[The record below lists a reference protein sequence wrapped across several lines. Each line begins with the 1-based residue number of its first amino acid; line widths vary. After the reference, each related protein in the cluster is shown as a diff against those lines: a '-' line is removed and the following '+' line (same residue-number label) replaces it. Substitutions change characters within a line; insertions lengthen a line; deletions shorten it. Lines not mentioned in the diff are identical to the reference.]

1 MPTARPF
8 AIPEEEFAED
18 YVRPSSG
25 PGGQHQNKTEN
36 GVRLQWNVAETSL
49 LTEAQK
55 TRLRALAVQYMQ
67 GDLLVV
73 MERSSRSLARNR
85 ERARERI
92 KELALAAR
100 PEPKKR
106 RPTKPTRASKERR
119 LKEKAARSRIKA
131 MRSGRGPNPG
141 E

>member
-1 MPTARPF
+1 MPTAKPF

-36 GVRLQWNVAETSL
+36 GVRLQWNVAETAV

-92 KELALAAR
+92 RELALASL
-100 PEPKKR
+100 PEPRKR
-106 RPTKPTRASKERR
+106 RPTKPTKASQERR
-119 LKEKAARSRIKA
+119 LKAKAVRSRIKA
-131 MRSGRGPNPG
+131 LRSGGTG
-141 E
+141 D

>member
-1 MPTARPF
+1 MSEAKPF
-8 AIPEEEFAED
+8 TIPEEEFEEE

-36 GVRLQWNVAETSL
+36 GVRLQWNVAETAV
-49 LTEAQK
+49 LTDAQK
-55 TRLRALAVQYMQ
+55 DRLRALAAPYML

-92 KELALAAR
+92 RELALAALPTPR
-100 PEPKKR
+100 KR
-106 RPTKPTRASKERR
+106 RPTKPTKASKERR
-119 LKEKAARSRIKA
+119 LKEKAVRSRIKA
-131 MRSGRGPNPG
+131 LRSGRDPG
-141 E
+141 D

>member
-1 MPTARPF
+1 MPGITPF
-8 AIPEEEFAED
+8 TIPEEEFEEE

-25 PGGQHQNKTEN
+25 PGGQHQNKSEN
-36 GVRLQWNVAETSL
+36 GVRLQWNIAATTV
-49 LTEAQK
+49 LTDAQK
-55 TRLRALAVQYMQ
+55 ERLRVLAAPYML

-92 KELALAAR
+92 RELALAAR
-100 PEPKKR
+100 PEPRKR
-106 RPTKPTRASKERR
+106 RPTKPTKASRERR
-119 LKEKAARSRIKA
+119 LKEKAVRSRIKA
-131 MRSGRGPNPG
+131 LRSGRDPG

>member
-36 GVRLQWNVAETSL
+36 GVRLQWNVAETAV

-92 KELALAAR
+92 RELALASL
-100 PEPKKR
+100 PEPRKR
-106 RPTKPTRASKERR
+106 RPTKPTKASKERR
-119 LKEKAARSRIKA
+119 LKEIASRSRIKA
-131 MRSGRGPNPG
+131 LRSGRGSDSG

>member
-1 MPTARPF
+1 MPGATPF
-8 AIPEEEFAED
+8 DIPEEEFEED

-36 GVRLQWNVAETSL
+36 GVRLQWNVAATTV
-49 LTEAQK
+49 LTDVQK
-55 TRLRALAVQYMQ
+55 DRLRMIAAPYMQ

-85 ERARERI
+85 DRARDRI
-92 KELALAAR
+92 RELALASL
-100 PEPKKR
+100 PEPRKR

-119 LKEKAARSRIKA
+119 LKAKAVRSRIKA
-131 MRSGRGPNPG
+131 LRSGRDGG

>member
-92 KELALAAR
+92 RELALAAL
-100 PEPKKR
+100 PEPRKR
-106 RPTKPTRASKERR
+106 RPTKPTKASQERR
-119 LKEKAARSRIKA
+119 LKAKAVRSRIKA
-131 MRSGRGPNPG
+131 LRSGGAN

>member
-1 MPTARPF
+1 MSEAKPF
-8 AIPEEEFAED
+8 TIPEEEFEEE

-36 GVRLQWNVAETSL
+36 GVRLQWNVAATAV
-49 LTEAQK
+49 LTDAQK
-55 TRLRALAVQYMQ
+55 DRLRVLAAPYML

-92 KELALAAR
+92 REFALAALPTPR
-100 PEPKKR
+100 KR
-106 RPTKPTRASKERR
+106 RPTKPTKASKERR

-131 MRSGRGPNPG
+131 LRSGRDPG
-141 E
+141 D

>member
-36 GVRLQWNVAETSL
+36 GVRLQWNVAETTV
-49 LTEAQK
+49 LTDAQK

-92 KELALAAR
+92 RELALASL
-100 PEPKKR
+100 PEPRKR
-106 RPTKPTRASKERR
+106 RPTKPTKASQERR
-119 LKEKAARSRIKA
+119 LKAKAVRSRIKA
-131 MRSGRGPNPG
+131 LRSGGAG
-141 E
+141 D

>member
-1 MPTARPF
+1 MSEAKPF
-8 AIPEEEFAED
+8 TIPEEEFEEE

-36 GVRLQWNVAETSL
+36 GVRLQWSVAATAV
-49 LTEAQK
+49 LTDAQK
-55 TRLRALAVQYMQ
+55 ERLRILAAPYMQ

-92 KELALAAR
+92 RELALAAR
-100 PEPKKR
+100 PEPRKR
-106 RPTKPTRASKERR
+106 RPTKPTKASNERR
-119 LKEKAARSRIKA
+119 LKEKAARVRIKA
-131 MRSGRGPNPG
+131 LRSGRDPG
-141 E
+141 D

>member
-1 MPTARPF
+1 MPGIKPF
-8 AIPEEEFAED
+8 AIPEEEFGEE

-36 GVRLQWNVAETSL
+36 GVRLQWDIAATAILND
-49 LTEAQK
+49 AQK
-55 TRLRALAVQYMQ
+55 DRLRILAAPYMQ

-92 KELALAAR
+92 RELALAAR
-100 PEPKKR
+100 PEPRKR
-106 RPTKPTRASKERR
+106 RPTKPTKASKERR
-119 LKEKAARSRIKA
+119 LKEKAVRGRIKA
-131 MRSGRGPNPG
+131 LRSNRDPG

>member
-1 MPTARPF
+1 MPTAKPF
-8 AIPEEEFAED
+8 AIPEEEFVED

-36 GVRLQWNVAETSL
+36 GVRLQWNVAETAV

-55 TRLRALAVQYMQ
+55 TRLRALAVPYMQ

-92 KELALAAR
+92 RELALAAL
-100 PEPKKR
+100 PEPRKR
-106 RPTKPTRASKERR
+106 RPTKPTKASQERR
-119 LKEKAARSRIKA
+119 LKAKAVRSRIKA
-131 MRSGRGPNPG
+131 LRSGGSAD
-141 E
+141 

>member
-1 MPTARPF
+1 MSGARPF
-8 AIPEEEFAED
+8 AIPEEEFGEE

-36 GVRLQWNVAETSL
+36 GVRLQWDVAATEV
-49 LTEAQK
+49 LTDAQK
-55 TRLRALAVQYMQ
+55 ERLRVLAAPYMQ

-92 KELALAAR
+92 RELALAAR

>member
-36 GVRLQWNVAETSL
+36 GVRLQWNVAETTV
-49 LTEAQK
+49 LTDAQK

-92 KELALAAR
+92 RELVLAAL
-100 PEPKKR
+100 PEPRKR
-106 RPTKPTRASKERR
+106 RPTKPTKASQERR
-119 LKEKAARSRIKA
+119 LKAKAVRSRIKA
-131 MRSGRGPNPG
+131 LRSGGASG

>member
-1 MPTARPF
+1 MSEVKPF
-8 AIPEEEFAED
+8 TIPEEEFEEE

-36 GVRLQWNVAETSL
+36 GVRLQWNVAATAV
-49 LTEAQK
+49 LTDAQK
-55 TRLRALAVQYMQ
+55 DRLRALAAPYML

-92 KELALAAR
+92 RELALAALPAPR
-100 PEPKKR
+100 RR
-106 RPTKPTRASKERR
+106 RPTKPTKASKERR
-119 LKEKAARSRIKA
+119 LKEKAVRSRIKA
-131 MRSGRGPNPG
+131 LRSGRDPG
-141 E
+141 D

>member
-1 MPTARPF
+1 MSEVKPF
-8 AIPEEEFAED
+8 TIPEEEFEEE

-36 GVRLQWNVAETSL
+36 GVRLQWNVAATAI
-49 LTEAQK
+49 LTDAQK
-55 TRLRALAVQYMQ
+55 DRLRALAAPYML

-92 KELALAAR
+92 RELALAALPTPR
-100 PEPKKR
+100 RR
-106 RPTKPTRASKERR
+106 RPTKPTKASKERR
-119 LKEKAARSRIKA
+119 LKEKAVRSRIKA
-131 MRSGRGPNPG
+131 LRSGRDPG
-141 E
+141 D

>member
-36 GVRLQWNVAETSL
+36 GVRLQWNVAETTV

-55 TRLRALAVQYMQ
+55 ARLRALAVQYMQ

-92 KELALAAR
+92 RELALASL
-100 PEPKKR
+100 PEPRKR
-106 RPTKPTRASKERR
+106 RPTKPTKASQERR
-119 LKEKAARSRIKA
+119 LKAKAVRSRIKA
-131 MRSGRGPNPG
+131 LRSGGAG

>member
-1 MPTARPF
+1 MPTAKPF

-36 GVRLQWNVAETSL
+36 GVRLQWNVAETAV
-49 LTEAQK
+49 LTDAQK

-67 GDLLVV
+67 GDFLVV

-92 KELALAAR
+92 RDLALAAR
-100 PEPKKR
+100 PEPRKR
-106 RPTKPTRASKERR
+106 RPTKPTKASMERR
-119 LKEKAARSRIKA
+119 LKEKAVRSRVKA
-131 MRSGRGPNPG
+131 LRSGRDAGD
-141 E
+141 

>member
-92 KELALAAR
+92 RELALAAL
-100 PEPKKR
+100 PEPRKR
-106 RPTKPTRASKERR
+106 RPTKPTKASQERR
-119 LKEKAARSRIKA
+119 LKAKAVRSRIKA
-131 MRSGRGPNPG
+131 LRSGGSSAD
-141 E
+141 

>member
-1 MPTARPF
+1 MSGLKPF
-8 AIPEEEFAED
+8 EIPEEEFEEE

-36 GVRLQWNVAETSL
+36 GVRLQWNVASSAV
-49 LTEAQK
+49 LTDAQK
-55 TRLRALAVQYMQ
+55 ERLRVLAAPYML

-92 KELALAAR
+92 RELALAALPTPR
-100 PEPKKR
+100 KR
-106 RPTKPTRASKERR
+106 RPTKPTKASKERR

-131 MRSGRGPNPG
+131 LRSGRDSGD
-141 E
+141 

>member
-1 MPTARPF
+1 MPGATPF
-8 AIPEEEFAED
+8 AIPEEEFEED

-36 GVRLQWNVAETSL
+36 GVRLQWDVAAV
-49 LTEAQK
+49 LTDVQK
-55 TRLRALAVQYMQ
+55 ERLRVIAAPYMQ

-85 ERARERI
+85 EHARERI
-92 KELALAAR
+92 RELALAAL
-100 PEPKKR
+100 PEPRKR
-106 RPTKPTRASKERR
+106 RPTKPTKASKERR
-119 LKEKAARSRIKA
+119 LKEKAVRSRIKA
-131 MRSGRGPNPG
+131 MRSGRDSG

>member
-1 MPTARPF
+1 MSEAKPF
-8 AIPEEEFAED
+8 TIPEEEFEEE

-36 GVRLQWNVAETSL
+36 GVRLQWNVAATAV
-49 LTEAQK
+49 LTDAQK
-55 TRLRALAVQYMQ
+55 DRLRALAAPYMQ

-92 KELALAAR
+92 RELALAALPTPR
-100 PEPKKR
+100 KR
-106 RPTKPTRASKERR
+106 RPTKPTKASKERR

-131 MRSGRGPNPG
+131 LRSGHDSGD
-141 E
+141 

>member
-1 MPTARPF
+1 MPGARPF

-36 GVRLQWNVAETSL
+36 GVRLQWNVAETTV

-55 TRLRALAVQYMQ
+55 TRLRALAVPYMQ

-92 KELALAAR
+92 RELALAAL
-100 PEPKKR
+100 PEPRKR
-106 RPTKPTRASKERR
+106 RPTKPTKASQERR
-119 LKEKAARSRIKA
+119 LKAKAVRSRIKA
-131 MRSGRGPNPG
+131 LRSGGASCD
-141 E
+141 

>member
-1 MPTARPF
+1 MPSAKPF

-36 GVRLQWNVAETSL
+36 GVRLQWNVAETAV

-55 TRLRALAVQYMQ
+55 ERLRTLAVPYMQ
-67 GDLLVV
+67 GDCIVV
-73 MERSSRSLARNR
+73 MERSCRSLARNR

-92 KELALAAR
+92 RELALAAL
-100 PEPKKR
+100 PEPRKR
-106 RPTKPTRASKERR
+106 RPTKPTKASQERR
-119 LKEKAARSRIKA
+119 LKAKAVRSRIKA
-131 MRSGRGPNPG
+131 LRSGGAS

>member
-92 KELALAAR
+92 RELALAAL
-100 PEPKKR
+100 PEPRKR
-106 RPTKPTRASKERR
+106 RPTKPTKASQERR
-119 LKEKAARSRIKA
+119 LKAKAVRSRIKA
-131 MRSGRGPNPG
+131 LRSGGAG

>member
-1 MPTARPF
+1 MPGITPF
-8 AIPEEEFAED
+8 TIPEEEFEED

-36 GVRLQWNVAETSL
+36 GVRLQWNIAETTVLSD
-49 LTEAQK
+49 AQK
-55 TRLRALAVQYMQ
+55 ERLRILAAPYML

-92 KELALAAR
+92 RELALAAR
-100 PEPKKR
+100 PEPRKR
-106 RPTKPTRASKERR
+106 RPTKPTKASRERR
-119 LKEKAARSRIKA
+119 LKEKAVRSRIKA
-131 MRSGRGPNPG
+131 LRSGRDPG